1 MVKTETFRGK
11 DFITLLDYTR
21 EEMDTI
27 IDVAIDLKRK
37 FAMDEPHKLLDAK
50 TLFMI

>member
-1 MVKTETFRGK
+1 MVKTEAFRGK

-27 IDVAIDLKRK
+27 IDVALDLNRECAIGK
-37 FAMDEPHKLLDAK
+37 PHKFLDAK
-50 TLFMI
+50 T